1 MLNIP
6 TLKYTYTNEQILV
19 ILLTRLYFGT
29 QRSEEI
35 RDFLNKEI
43 VDWKL
48 FYKLITYND
57 IRSFINEVITVS
69 QITIDQ
75 QIHDTLKKDTMSI
88 ALLGDYQADLIT
100 QLNTAFEKL
109 DIRVIPYKGYTL
121 GVRYYK
127 APHLRESSDV
137 DLLVNKA
144 DLPLLRKYLY
154 ENGYEPKINISEHQ
168 IKFILRYYR
177 ELSYKSPQNRI
188 GITCSVELQWKL
200 LDYFYGQC
208 WEYDQFVQNL
218 QSFTAT
224 DGTVLVGLTPTYD
237 FLCVASHHLIREPLM
252 KFKYLIDLACIVQS
266 SPGEL
271 DWNEVNLQFEK
282 YKFSALLWSG
292 INALEDII
300 GLQLPATNTPAA
312 AYKLFTATENRS
324 GLELYVRRRRLSDLN
339 RTFKE
344 KIEFYLRAQLFRLIP
359 NLNDL
364 SRTTLPAWT
373 IPLIIPVKS
382 FRYLYRNA
390 IKKR

>member
-6 TLKYTYTNEQILV
+6 TLKSTYTNEQILV

-29 QRSEEI
+29 QHSDEI

-57 IRSFINEVITVS
+57 IRSFINEVITDA

-75 QIHDTLKKDTMSI
+75 QIHDALKKDTMGI
-88 ALLGDYQADLIT
+88 ALLGDYQAGLIT
-100 QLNTAFEKL
+100 QLMTAFEKL

-121 GVRYYK
+121 AKRYYK

-137 DLLVNKA
+137 DLLVNKS

-168 IKFILRYYR
+168 IKFILRYFR
-177 ELSYKSPQNRI
+177 ELSYKSPKNKI
-188 GITCSVELQWKL
+188 GVTCSVELQWKL
-200 LDYFYGQC
+200 LDYYYGPC

-218 QSFTAT
+218 QSFSAA
-224 DGTVLVGLTPTYD
+224 DGTVHVGLTPTYD

-252 KFKYLIDLACIVQS
+252 KYKYLIDLACIVKS
-266 SPGEL
+266 SPGQL

-292 INALEDII
+292 MNALEDII
-300 GLQLPATNTPAA
+300 GLQLPSNNIPVA
-312 AYKLFTATENRS
+312 AYKLFTATETRS
-324 GLELYVRRRRLSDLN
+324 GLEVYSRRRRLSNLN

-344 KIEFYLRAQLFRLIP
+344 KIEFYLKTQLFRLIP

-364 SRTTLPAWT
+364 SRTTLPVWT

-382 FRYLYRNA
+382 CRVLYLYVT
-390 IKKR
+390 KKR